1 VEASLPAESVRV
13 TAWDVVVDIQTGLP
27 DVVVV
32 STSALGA
39 DGVGLRWVDQLR
51 AFPDDRGHRRASI
64 SVPEAGFELLKDA
77 TWSVV
82 VALPIGASLVKATDD
97 PAPEVTEVA
106 GRTIISWSGVQDP
119 DLDWIWDTSGGR

>member
-1 VEASLPAESVRV
+1 MEASLPPEAVRV
-13 TAWDVVVDIQTGLP
+13 TGWDVVVDIQTGVP

-32 STSALGA
+32 STSAVGA
-39 DGVGLRWVDQLR
+39 DGLALRWVDQLR
-51 AFPDDRGHRRASI
+51 AFADDRGRRRASL

-82 VALPIGASLVKATDD
+82 VALPIGAKLVEATDD
-97 PAPEVTEVA
+97 PAPEVAEVA
-106 GRTIISWSGVQDP
+106 GRTILSWSGVQDP